1 MKLNII
7 SIFYFFYPENI
18 KTLFLGLILRF
29 SKLNVLHKG
38 LLMQDWVFRMGFSWS
53 PQTVYK
59 VICFMSYRFAQILE
73 KFGGH
78 LFFFS
83 YLQAKGF
90 HDHHKPS
97 TKSSATFLNSKKL
110 TSINLKVV
118 PRCHQS
124 QYREVTQ
131 WELKKIF
138 FFLN

>member
-1 MKLNII
+1 
-7 SIFYFFYPENI
+7 
-18 KTLFLGLILRF
+18 
-29 SKLNVLHKG
+29 
-38 LLMQDWVFRMGFSWS
+38 
-53 PQTVYK
+53 
-59 VICFMSYRFAQILE
+59 MSYRFAQILE

-131 WELKKIF
+131 WELNFFF
-138 FFLN
+138 FFLKLNYCALQLSFKCVTIKARICVSDPSYSIFFCRVIDLYKILWHSS